1 MRACTT
7 DDVYELDS
15 CSRSEYQGNNRDATT
30 FDPADGD
37 PMVIR
42 TTKGK
47 VRGVT
52 QKASTG
58 KLVDAWLGIPYAQK
72 PIGQWWSGSV
82 DVRGSTK
89 TRRISVE

>member
-1 MRACTT
+1 M
-7 DDVYELDS
+7 DP
-15 CSRSEYQGNNRDATT
+15 CSRSEFQGNNRDAAA
-30 FDPADGD
+30 FDSADGD

-72 PIGQWWSGSV
+72 PIGQWQSGSV
-82 DVRGSTK
+82 DK
-89 TRRISVE
+89 KAMNKRRAKFGVEG